1 MTKNMQ
7 ITTLGGYIND
17 KLPYLYL
24 HGIKNAVRDISG
36 LDYTMEVK
44 EKNGTINY
52 KKEKKEVVKF
62 SFTIPYDEF
71 RASKISYGI
80 ELSFLIYNTYP
91 DFKDNNVITA
101 QHFNGYITKLKKN
114 NLNAYD
120 IEITRTTKIYNV
132 ELLDKY
138 WLDIQSYGNR
148 QNAFEHI
155 EKELMKPIK
164 LTYNEQLNYP
174 FIKDSKWCF
183 HPGYLF
189 RFKPMKEEV
198 LYITVENTSNKQNNL
213 ISITNYELNDKY
225 INDQTLEDYYAELL
239 KKDIDKPIDYWNTVV
254 FYNKQHIKGLHIENN
269 KFVENIKAN
278 IIKSI
283 EDKKGDNT
291 QTSYMDN
298 RYFDL
303 GIYRPDKANC
313 YCLIFKEK
321 KIC

>member
-1 MTKNMQ
+1 MTKNIQ
-7 ITTLGGYIND
+7 ITPLGGYIND

-36 LDYTMEVK
+36 LDYSLEVK
-44 EKNGTINY
+44 EKSGTINY

-71 RASKISYGI
+71 RASQISYDI

-91 DFKDNNVITA
+91 DFKDNEVITA

-132 ELLDKY
+132 ELMNKY
-138 WLDIQSYGNR
+138 WLDINKYGNR
-148 QNAFEHI
+148 QNAFEQI

-164 LTYNEQLNYP
+164 LEYNNKINYP
-174 FIKDSKWCF
+174 FIKDNKQYLDNK
-183 HPGYLF
+183 YLF
-189 RFKPMKEEV
+189 RFKPMKEE
-198 LYITVENTSNKQNNL
+198 LFYITVENTSNKQNNL
-213 ISITNYELNDKY
+213 ISITNQELNKNITSDK
-225 INDQTLEDYYAELL
+225 TLEQYYLELL
-239 KKDIDKPIDYWNTVV
+239 EKDIDKPISYWNTVV
-254 FYNKQHIKGLHIENN
+254 FYNKQHIKGLHIEDN
-269 KFVENIKAN
+269 KLVENIKAN

-283 EDKKGDNT
+283 ENTKDDNT
-291 QTSYMDN
+291 NSSYMDN
-298 RYFDL
+298 KYFDL

-321 KIC
+321 EIC